1 LIWQFLESVLVSWE
15 HQSVL
20 LREVIAAL
28 TPAPEKFY
36 LDCTVGLGGHS
47 EAILQYADTHVVA
60 LDQDGA
66 TLAQARL
73 RLAPYGDRIVFQQV
87 NFAEFDP
94 KGQKFDG
101 ILADLG
107 VSSPQLDQG
116 ERGFSWR
123 FEAPLDMR
131 MDQEGQELTAADLIN
146 TYSSEAL
153 ANIFYEYGDERNSRR
168 IARTIV
174 ERRPLTTTTQ
184 LADLVARCQRGGHQK
199 IHPATRVFQALRIAV
214 NREFEVLEQ
223 LLQKAPDWLQEG
235 GVLAIIS
242 FHSSEDRRV
251 KQQFREDARLEVL
264 TRKPMVPTQEER
276 KANPR
281 ARSAKLRCARR
292 IPAAPVRSSL

>member
-1 LIWQFLESVLVSWE
+1 VSWE

-20 LREVIAAL
+20 LHEVIAAL

-47 EAILQYADTHVVA
+47 EAILQYPDTHVVA
-60 LDQDGA
+60 LDQDRE
-66 TLAQARL
+66 TLDQARL

-87 NFAEFDP
+87 NFADFDP
-94 KGQKFDG
+94 EGQKFDG

-107 VSSPQLDQG
+107 VSSPQLDRG

-131 MDQEGQELTAADLIN
+131 MDQEGQGLTAADLVN

-153 ANIFYEYGDERNSRR
+153 ANIFYAYGDERNSRR

-184 LADLVARCQRGGHQK
+184 LAELVSRCQRGYQK

-235 GVLAIIS
+235 GVLVIIS

-251 KQQFREDARLEVL
+251 KQQFREDPRLEVV
-264 TRKPMVPTQEER
+264 TRKPVVPTDEER
-276 KANPR
+276 KTNPR

-292 IPAAPVRSSL
+292 VPVAPL

>member
-1 LIWQFLESVLVSWE
+1 MSWD

-20 LREVIAAL
+20 LHEVVAAL

-47 EAILQYADTHVVA
+47 EAILQYPDTHVVA
-60 LDQDGA
+60 LDQDRE
-66 TLAQARL
+66 TLDQARL

-87 NFAEFDP
+87 NFADFDP
-94 KGQKFDG
+94 EGKKFDG

-107 VSSPQLDQG
+107 VSSPQLDRG

-131 MDQEGQELTAADLIN
+131 MDQEGQELTAADLVN

-153 ANIFYEYGDERNSRR
+153 ANIFYAYGDERNSRR

-184 LADLVARCQRGGHQK
+184 LAELVSRCQRGYQK

-223 LLQKAPDWLQEG
+223 LLQKAPDWLQER
-235 GVLAIIS
+235 GVLVIIS

-251 KQQFREDARLEVL
+251 KQQFREDVRLEVI
-264 TRKPMVPTQEER
+264 TRKPIVPTDEER
-276 KANPR
+276 KTNPR

-292 IPAAPVRSSL
+292 VPTAPL

>member
-1 LIWQFLESVLVSWE
+1 MSWD

-20 LREVIAAL
+20 LHEVVAAL

-47 EAILQYADTHVVA
+47 EAILQYPDTHVVA
-60 LDQDGA
+60 LDQDRE
-66 TLAQARL
+66 TLDQARL
-73 RLAPYGDRIVFQQV
+73 RLAAYGDRIVFQQV
-87 NFAEFDP
+87 NFADFDP
-94 KGQKFDG
+94 EGKKFDG

-107 VSSPQLDQG
+107 VSSPQLDRG

-131 MDQEGQELTAADLIN
+131 MDQEGQELTAADLVN

-153 ANIFYEYGDERNSRR
+153 ANIFYAYGDERNSRR

-184 LADLVARCQRGGHQK
+184 LAELVSRCQRGYQK

-235 GVLAIIS
+235 GVLVIIS

-251 KQQFREDARLEVL
+251 KQQFREDVRLEVI
-264 TRKPMVPTQEER
+264 TRKPIVPTDEER
-276 KANPR
+276 KTNPR

-292 IPAAPVRSSL
+292 VPTAPL

>member
-1 LIWQFLESVLVSWE
+1 VSWE

-20 LREVIAAL
+20 LHEVVAAL

-47 EAILQYADTHVVA
+47 EAILQYPDTHVVA
-60 LDQDGA
+60 LDQDRE
-66 TLAQARL
+66 TLDQARL

-87 NFAEFDP
+87 NFADFDP
-94 KGQKFDG
+94 EGQKFDG

-107 VSSPQLDQG
+107 VSSPQLDRG

-131 MDQEGQELTAADLIN
+131 MDQEGQELTAADLVN

-153 ANIFYEYGDERNSRR
+153 ANIFYAYGDERNSRR

-184 LADLVARCQRGGHQK
+184 LAELVSRCQRGYQK

-235 GVLAIIS
+235 GVLVIIS

-251 KQQFREDARLEVL
+251 KQQFREDPRLEVL
-264 TRKPMVPTQEER
+264 TRKPVVPTDEER
-276 KANPR
+276 KTNPR

-292 IPAAPVRSSL
+292 VPTAPL

>member
-1 LIWQFLESVLVSWE
+1 VSWE

-20 LREVIAAL
+20 LNEVVAAL
-28 TPAPEKFY
+28 APAPEKYY

-47 EAILQYADTHVVA
+47 EAILQYPETHVVA
-60 LDQDGA
+60 LDQDGE

-73 RLAPYGDRIVFQQV
+73 RLAAYGDRIVFQQV
-87 NFAEFDP
+87 NFADFDP

-107 VSSPQLDQG
+107 VSSPQLDNG
-116 ERGFSWR
+116 ARGFSWR

-131 MDQEGQELTAADLIN
+131 MDPEGQELTAADLVN

-184 LADLVARCQRGGHQK
+184 LAELVARCQRGYQK

-223 LLQKAPDWLQEG
+223 LLQKAPDWLKEG
-235 GVLAIIS
+235 GVLVIIS

-251 KQQFREDARLEVL
+251 KQQFREDVRLEVL
-264 TRKPMVPTQEER
+264 TRKPIVPTDEER

-292 IPAAPVRSSL
+292 TPVAPVRSF

>member
-1 LIWQFLESVLVSWE
+1 VSWD

-20 LREVIAAL
+20 LHEVVAAL
-28 TPAPEKFY
+28 SPAPEKFY

-47 EAILQYADTHVVA
+47 EAILQYPDTHVVA
-60 LDQDGA
+60 LDQDRE
-66 TLAQARL
+66 TLDQARL

-87 NFAEFDP
+87 NFADFDP
-94 KGQKFDG
+94 EGQKFDG

-107 VSSPQLDQG
+107 VSSPQLDRG

-131 MDQEGQELTAADLIN
+131 MDQEGQELTAADLVN

-153 ANIFYEYGDERNSRR
+153 ANIFYAYGDERNSRR

-184 LADLVARCQRGGHQK
+184 LAELVSRCQRGYQK

-235 GVLAIIS
+235 GVLVVIS

-251 KQQFREDARLEVL
+251 KQQFREDVRLEVI
-264 TRKPMVPTQEER
+264 TRKPMVPTDEER
-276 KANPR
+276 KTNPR

-292 IPAAPVRSSL
+292 IPTAPL

>member
-1 LIWQFLESVLVSWE
+1 VSWE

-20 LREVIAAL
+20 LHEVVAAL

-47 EAILQYADTHVVA
+47 EAILQYPDTHVVA
-60 LDQDGA
+60 LDQDRE
-66 TLAQARL
+66 TLDQARL

-87 NFAEFDP
+87 NFADFDP
-94 KGQKFDG
+94 EGQKFDG

-107 VSSPQLDQG
+107 VSSPQLDRG

-131 MDQEGQELTAADLIN
+131 MDQEGQELTAADLVN

-153 ANIFYEYGDERNSRR
+153 ANIFYAYGDERNSRR

-184 LADLVARCQRGGHQK
+184 LAELVSRCQRGYQK

-235 GVLAIIS
+235 GVLVIIS

-251 KQQFREDARLEVL
+251 KQQFREDLRLEVL
-264 TRKPMVPTQEER
+264 TRKPVVPTDEER
-276 KANPR
+276 KTNPR

-292 IPAAPVRSSL
+292 VPTAPL

>member
-1 LIWQFLESVLVSWE
+1 MSWE

-20 LREVIAAL
+20 LHEVVAAL

-47 EAILQYADTHVVA
+47 EAILQYPDTHVVA
-60 LDQDGA
+60 LDQDRE
-66 TLAQARL
+66 TLDQARL

-87 NFAEFDP
+87 NFADFDP
-94 KGQKFDG
+94 EGQKFDG

-107 VSSPQLDQG
+107 VSSPQLDRG

-131 MDQEGQELTAADLIN
+131 MDQEGQELTAADLVN

-153 ANIFYEYGDERNSRR
+153 ANIFYAYGDERNSRR

-184 LADLVARCQRGGHQK
+184 LAELVSRCQRGYQK

-235 GVLAIIS
+235 GVLVIIS

-251 KQQFREDARLEVL
+251 KQQFREDARLEVV
-264 TRKPMVPTQEER
+264 TRKPIVPTDEER
-276 KANPR
+276 KTNPR

-292 IPAAPVRSSL
+292 VPTAPL

>member
-1 LIWQFLESVLVSWE
+1 MSWE

-20 LREVIAAL
+20 LHEVVTAL

-47 EAILQYADTHVVA
+47 EAILQYPDTHVVA

-66 TLAQARL
+66 TLEQARL
-73 RLAPYGDRIVFQQV
+73 RLAAYGDRIVFQQI
-87 NFAEFDP
+87 NFASFDP

-107 VSSPQLDQG
+107 ISSPQLDQG

-184 LADLVARCQRGGHQK
+184 LAELVSRCQRGGYQK

-214 NREFEVLEQ
+214 NREFEALEQ
-223 LLQKAPDWLQEG
+223 LLQKAPDWLHEG
-235 GVLAIIS
+235 GVLVIIS

-251 KQQFREDARLEVL
+251 KQQFRGDVRLEVL
-264 TRKPMVPTQEER
+264 TRKPIVPTEEER

-292 IPAAPVRSSL
+292 VPAAPL

>member
-1 LIWQFLESVLVSWE
+1 MSWE

-20 LREVIAAL
+20 LHEVVAAL

-47 EAILQYADTHVVA
+47 EAILQYPDTHVVA
-60 LDQDGA
+60 LDQDRE
-66 TLAQARL
+66 TLDQARL

-87 NFAEFDP
+87 NFADFAPE
-94 KGQKFDG
+94 GQKFDG

-107 VSSPQLDQG
+107 VSSPQLDRG

-131 MDQEGQELTAADLIN
+131 MDQEGQELTAADLVN

-153 ANIFYEYGDERNSRR
+153 ANIFYAYGDERNSRR

-184 LADLVARCQRGGHQK
+184 LAELVSRCQRGYQK

-235 GVLAIIS
+235 GVLVIIS

-251 KQQFREDARLEVL
+251 KQQFREDARLEVV
-264 TRKPMVPTQEER
+264 TRKPIVPTDEER
-276 KANPR
+276 KMNPR

-292 IPAAPVRSSL
+292 VPTAPL